1 MWFTLWGLFRVAVG
15 KVQCRTAVSLAAH
28 LIEVTRSTHGF
39 FSLWKRAPD
48 VELQSTRV
56 RIKASEII
64 VRLSSVPVHG
74 LLHVSNWKCSQKN
87 SGSCGNGP
95 L

>member
-1 MWFTLWGLFRVAVG
+1 MAVG
-15 KVQCRTAVSLAAH
+15 KVQCPAAVSLAAH
-28 LIEVTRSTHGF
+28 LIGVTSSTRGF

-48 VELQSTRV
+48 AELQSARV
-56 RIKASEII
+56 RIKASDII

-74 LLHVSNWKCSQKN
+74 RLRVSNWKCSQRD
-87 SGSCGNGP
+87 SGSRGSGP

>member
-1 MWFTLWGLFRVAVG
+1 MAVG
-15 KVQCRTAVSLAAH
+15 KVQCRAAVSLAAH
-28 LIEVTRSTHGF
+28 LIGVTSSTHGF

-48 VELQSTRV
+48 VELQSARV

-74 LLHVSNWKCSQKN
+74 RLRVSNWKCSQRD
-87 SGSCGNGP
+87 SGSRGNGP